1 MANYEIPLSAAN
13 QSFTVTLGTTDYRL
27 TVIYRDAKEA
37 GWILDI
43 ADTEG
48 NAIVSGIP
56 LVTGHDLLEQYAYLG
71 IGGQMIVATTGDPY
85 AVPTFENLGDA
96 CKLYWIP
103 DA

>member
-13 QSFTVTLGTTDYRL
+13 QTMTVRLASVDYRL
-27 TVIYRDAKEA
+27 TIIYRDAKEA
-37 GWILDI
+37 GWVMDM
-43 ADTEG
+43 ADADG
-48 NAIVSGIP
+48 NAIISGIP

-96 CKLYWIP
+96 CKLYWVP